1 LPDELQLLE
10 WIAEKRAVMGD
21 STPLGALPAA
31 QAALQEYRGY
41 KKTEKPP
48 KSEER
53 AQLEAHYAT
62 LQTKVQQA
70 AQAQVF
76 GQCVVQTAVDYHI
89 YHVWRMSE

>member
-1 LPDELQLLE
+1 
-10 WIAEKRAVMGD
+10 MGD

-31 QAALQEYRGY
+31 QGALQEYRQY

-62 LQTKVQQA
+62 LQTKVGRDPVLESRHIAKGEGQHVLSQPTWA
-70 AQAQVF
+70 VQAQV
-76 GQCVVQTAVDYHI
+76 
-89 YHVWRMSE
+89 